1 MYHFSK
7 LGFIG
12 DTDDL
17 EEDEIEKDMAG
28 NDDWMFQTFQ
38 KVGVDENQ
46 NKSERKS
53 SNNREPIDRGDE
65 NLHDISIPSP
75 GSIRQNNQMP

>member
-17 EEDEIEKDMAG
+17 EEDDIEKEMAG
-28 NDDWMFQTFQ
+28 NDDWMFQTF
-38 KVGVDENQ
+38 
-46 NKSERKS
+46 
-53 SNNREPIDRGDE
+53 
-65 NLHDISIPSP
+65 
-75 GSIRQNNQMP
+75 